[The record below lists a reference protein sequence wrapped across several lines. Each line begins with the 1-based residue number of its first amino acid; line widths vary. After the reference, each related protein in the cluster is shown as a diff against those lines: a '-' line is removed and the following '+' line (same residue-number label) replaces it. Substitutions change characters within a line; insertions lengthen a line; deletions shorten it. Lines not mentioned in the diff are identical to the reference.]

1 MARRN
6 KSSNELALKDKILKT
21 NHEQIYNNLK
31 TDILNNEKFLFD
43 FISDKNKIKL
53 FSYFDKKGAKKFLS
67 EKDKAMKKITLF
79 DEILDENAS
88 TKKIHK
94 DKKLKKKARRSIS
107 DNLSK
112 FKIKKSSD
120 KKISTKNIKK
130 SQMVI
135 SINYIDDGKNNDDKT
150 NLYSVNKKAVTK
162 YNSISSNYS
171 NIMPSSPKNLIMNK
185 NDSLI
190 FSIVSEMSKN

>member
-1 MARRN
+1 MKN
-6 KSSNELALKDKILKT
+6 FYLIL
-21 NHEQIYNNLK
+21 
-31 TDILNNEKFLFD
+31 FL
-43 FISDKNKIKL
+43 IKKKIKL

-120 KKISTKNIKK
+120 KKNSTKNIKK

>member
-21 NHEQIYNNLK
+21 NQEQIYNNLK

>member
-1 MARRN
+1 MERRN

-53 FSYFDKKGAKKFLS
+53 YSCFDKKGAKKFLS

>member
-31 TDILNNEKFLFD
+31 TDILNNEKFLYD

-53 FSYFDKKGAKKFLS
+53 YSCFDKKGAKKFLS